1 MKPSNWVAVS
11 ILRSLKASLVIT
23 LLQDLQED
31 RADLAYSAGHG
42 FGGFA
47 IFVALSFCLG
57 ISSGLLFLFNKLL
70 GPAAAIAFAD
80 FESTQ
85 TGKKDFAFD
94 AFEED
99 KEGLWF
105 SHFRRSMNPRRDM
118 RNNRVALFDG
128 IEEGGIRASSSY
140 SHEIDE
146 HENERAME
154 GLQDRVNLLK
164 RLSGDI
170 HEEVDS
176 HNRMLDRM
184 GNDMDSSRGIL
195 SGTMDKFKMVFE
207 TKSSRRMF
215 TLVASFV
222 VIFLVIYYL
231 TK

>member
-1 MKPSNWVAVS
+1 
-11 ILRSLKASLVIT
+11 
-23 LLQDLQED
+23 
-31 RADLAYSAGHG
+31 
-42 FGGFA
+42 
-47 IFVALSFCLG
+47 
-57 ISSGLLFLFNKLL
+57 
-70 GPAAAIAFAD
+70 
-80 FESTQ
+80 
-85 TGKKDFAFD
+85 
-94 AFEED
+94 
-99 KEGLWF
+99 
-105 SHFRRSMNPRRDM
+105 MNARRDM

-170 HEEVDS
+170 HEEVES
-176 HNRMLDRM
+176 HNHMLDRM

-231 TK
+231 TR